1 MANEKNIR
9 IGDVLIQAGY
19 INEDELQEALE
30 YQKKNKGVRI
40 GEALIKLGFITENQ
54 QLEAL
59 SSRLGKRY
67 VKLERV
73 AVQTEAVALIPKLLA
88 RKYHMLAVQSKDNNL
103 VLVVNDPLDYYG
115 IEDIRQVT
123 GMNLE
128 IWLAEL
134 KPLDQAI
141 EYYYSE
147 IEAKKAASS
156 ANQMAKGR
164 EQELEVEAD
173 ETDSD
178 APVIRLL
185 DNLLA
190 RAFSMNASDIH
201 IEPFEERTSVRIRVD
216 GQLLDYVVLQKSLHQ
231 NLIARV
237 KILSLMDIAEKRLPQ
252 DGHFRTTIL
261 DHDVNIRTSV
271 IPTVFGEKAVLRLL
285 ASGSTVAD
293 AEHFGMNREHFEQFS
308 KMLEAP
314 NGMIYITGPTGSG
327 KTTTLYMALQKLSDR
342 KVNIATIEDPVE
354 QNIPRVNQCQ
364 VNTVAG
370 LTFERGLR
378 SLLRQDPDIIM
389 VGETRDEET
398 ASISVRA
405 AITGHLVFSTL
416 HTNDAVSSI
425 IRLVDMG
432 VEPYMVANSLI
443 GLVAQRLVRVVC
455 PECGYWDEP
464 TPQEQ
469 LFIGPKIRRVRRA
482 PGCNSCSHTGYAGRR
497 AIHEILC
504 VDNTLRKM
512 ITERVSM
519 EQMREYASGHL
530 GMTSLKDEALKLV
543 EDGTTTVE
551 ELKKVAYYCSWEA

>member
-9 IGDVLIQAGY
+9 IGDVLLQAGY
-19 INEDELQEALE
+19 INQNELDEALE
-30 YQKKNKGVRI
+30 YQKNNKGIRL
-40 GEALIKLGFITENQ
+40 GEALIKLGFITEHQ

-59 SSRLGKRY
+59 SARLGQRY
-67 VKLERV
+67 VKIDRIM
-73 AVQTEAVALIPKLLA
+73 VQTEAVAMIPVQLA
-88 RKYHMLAVQSKDNNL
+88 KKYHMLAVQYQDNNL
-103 VLVVNDPLDYYG
+103 TIVLNDPLDYYG
-115 IEDIRQVT
+115 IEDIRQTT

-128 IWLAEL
+128 IWLTEL
-134 KPLDQAI
+134 LPLNQAI

-156 ANQMAKGR
+156 ANEMARER
-164 EQELEVEAD
+164 EQALEVDAD
-173 ETDSD
+173 EGDSD
-178 APVIRLL
+178 APVIK
-185 DNLLA
+185 
-190 RAFSMNASDIH
+190 
-201 IEPFEERTSVRIRVD
+201 
-216 GQLLDYVVLQKSLHQ
+216 LLDYVVLQKSLHQ

-237 KILSLMDIAEKRLPQ
+237 KILGQMDIAEKRLPQ
-252 DGHFRTTIL
+252 DGHFRTRIANR
-261 DHDVNIRTSV
+261 DVNIRTSV

-285 ASGSTVAD
+285 ASGNMVAD
-293 AEHFGMNREHFEQFS
+293 AETFGMNQAHFEQFS

-327 KTTTLYMALQKLSDR
+327 KTTTLYMALQKLSNR

-354 QNIPRVNQCQ
+354 WNIPRVNQCQ

-398 ASISVRA
+398 AAISVRA

-425 IRLVDMG
+425 IRLIDMG
-432 VEPYMVANSLI
+432 VEPYMVANSLV

-464 TPQEQ
+464 TEQEKA
-469 LFIGPKIRRVRRA
+469 FIGPKITRVRRA
-482 PGCNSCSHTGYAGRR
+482 QGCNSCSHTGYVGRR

-504 VDNTLRKM
+504 VDNQMRRM
-512 ITERVSM
+512 ITQRTPM
-519 EQMREYASGHL
+519 EELRSYATHYL
-530 GMTSLKDEALKLV
+530 GMESLTDEALKLV
-543 EDGTTTVE
+543 ADGTTTVE
-551 ELKKVAYYCSWEA
+551 ELKKVAYYI

>member
-9 IGDVLIQAGY
+9 IGDVLLQAGY
-19 INEDELQEALE
+19 INQEELDEALE
-30 YQKKNKGVRI
+30 YQKNNKGIRL
-40 GEALIKLGFITENQ
+40 GEALIKLGFITEHQ

-59 SSRLGKRY
+59 SARLGQRY
-67 VKLERV
+67 VKIDRIM
-73 AVQTEAVALIPKLLA
+73 VQTEAVAMIPVQLA
-88 RKYHMLAVQSKDNNL
+88 KKYHMLAVQYQDNNL
-103 VLVVNDPLDYYG
+103 TIVLNDPLDYYG
-115 IEDIRQVT
+115 IEDIRQTT

-128 IWLAEL
+128 IWLTEL
-134 KPLDQAI
+134 LPLNQAI

-156 ANQMAKGR
+156 ANEMARER
-164 EQELEVEAD
+164 EQALEVDAD
-173 ETDSD
+173 EGDSD
-178 APVIRLL
+178 APVIKLL

-201 IEPFEERTSVRIRVD
+201 IEPFEEKTSVRIRVD

-237 KILSLMDIAEKRLPQ
+237 KILGQMDIAEKRLPQ
-252 DGHFRTTIL
+252 DGHFRTRIANR
-261 DHDVNIRTSV
+261 DVNIRTSV

-285 ASGSTVAD
+285 ASGNMVAD
-293 AEHFGMNREHFEQFS
+293 AETFGMNQAHFEQFS

-327 KTTTLYMALQKLSDR
+327 KTTTLYMALQKLSNR

-354 QNIPRVNQCQ
+354 WNIPRVNQCQ

-398 ASISVRA
+398 AAISVRA

-425 IRLVDMG
+425 IRLIDMG
-432 VEPYMVANSLI
+432 VEPYMVANSLV

-455 PECGYWDEP
+455 PECGYWDGP
-464 TPQEQ
+464 TEQEKA
-469 LFIGPKIRRVRRA
+469 FIGPKIKRVRRA
-482 PGCNSCSHTGYAGRR
+482 HGCNSCSHTGYVGRR

-504 VDNTLRKM
+504 VDNQMRRM
-512 ITERVSM
+512 ITQKTPMDELRS
-519 EQMREYASGHL
+519 YATHYL
-530 GMTSLKDEALKLV
+530 GMESLTDEALKLV
-543 EDGTTTVE
+543 ADGITTVE
-551 ELKKVAYYCSWEA
+551 ELKKVAYYI

>member
-178 APVIRLL
+178 APVIR
-185 DNLLA
+185 
-190 RAFSMNASDIH
+190 
-201 IEPFEERTSVRIRVD
+201 
-216 GQLLDYVVLQKSLHQ
+216 
-231 NLIARV
+231 
-237 KILSLMDIAEKRLPQ
+237 
-252 DGHFRTTIL
+252 
-261 DHDVNIRTSV
+261 
-271 IPTVFGEKAVLRLL
+271 
-285 ASGSTVAD
+285 
-293 AEHFGMNREHFEQFS
+293 
-308 KMLEAP
+308 
-314 NGMIYITGPTGSG
+314 
-327 KTTTLYMALQKLSDR
+327 DR
-342 KVNIATIEDPVE
+342 K
-354 QNIPRVNQCQ
+354 
-364 VNTVAG
+364 
-370 LTFERGLR
+370 
-378 SLLRQDPDIIM
+378 
-389 VGETRDEET
+389 
-398 ASISVRA
+398 SV
-405 AITGHLVFSTL
+405 V
-416 HTNDAVSSI
+416 
-425 IRLVDMG
+425 
-432 VEPYMVANSLI
+432 
-443 GLVAQRLVRVVC
+443 
-455 PECGYWDEP
+455 
-464 TPQEQ
+464 
-469 LFIGPKIRRVRRA
+469 
-482 PGCNSCSHTGYAGRR
+482 
-497 AIHEILC
+497 
-504 VDNTLRKM
+504 
-512 ITERVSM
+512 
-519 EQMREYASGHL
+519 
-530 GMTSLKDEALKLV
+530 
-543 EDGTTTVE
+543 
-551 ELKKVAYYCSWEA
+551 

>member
-9 IGDVLIQAGY
+9 IGDVLLQAGY
-19 INEDELQEALE
+19 INQEELDEALE
-30 YQKKNKGVRI
+30 YQKNNKGIRL
-40 GEALIKLGFITENQ
+40 GEALIKLGFITEHQ

-59 SSRLGKRY
+59 SARLGKRY
-67 VKLERV
+67 VKIDRV
-73 AVQTEAVALIPKLLA
+73 MVQTEAVAMIPIQLA
-88 RKYHMLAVQSKDNNL
+88 KKYHMLAVQYQDNNL
-103 VLVVNDPLDYYG
+103 TIVLNDPLDYYG
-115 IEDIRQVT
+115 IEDIRQTT

-128 IWLAEL
+128 IWLTEL
-134 KPLDQAI
+134 LPLNQAI

-156 ANQMAKGR
+156 ANEMARER
-164 EQELEVEAD
+164 EQALEVNAD
-173 ETDSD
+173 DGDSD
-178 APVIRLL
+178 APVIKLL

-201 IEPFEERTSVRIRVD
+201 IEPFEEKTSVRIRVD

-237 KILSLMDIAEKRLPQ
+237 KILGQMDIAEKRLPQ
-252 DGHFRTTIL
+252 DGHFRTRIANR
-261 DHDVNIRTSV
+261 DVNIRTSV

-285 ASGSTVAD
+285 ASGNMVAD
-293 AEHFGMNREHFEQFS
+293 AETFGMNQAHFEQFS

-327 KTTTLYMALQKLSDR
+327 KTTTLYMALQKLSNR

-354 QNIPRVNQCQ
+354 WNIPRVNQCQ
-364 VNTVAG
+364 VNAVAG

-425 IRLVDMG
+425 IRLIDMG
-432 VEPYMVANSLI
+432 VEPYMVANSLV

-455 PECGYWDEP
+455 PECGYWDGP
-464 TPQEQ
+464 TEQEKA
-469 LFIGPKIRRVRRA
+469 FIGPKIKRVRRA
-482 PGCNSCSHTGYAGRR
+482 HGCNSCSHTGYVGRR

-504 VDNTLRKM
+504 VDNQMRRM
-512 ITERVSM
+512 ITQKTPMDELRS
-519 EQMREYASGHL
+519 YATHYL
-530 GMTSLKDEALKLV
+530 GMESLTDEALKLV
-543 EDGTTTVE
+543 ADGITTVE
-551 ELKKVAYYCSWEA
+551 ELKKVAYYI

>member
-9 IGDVLIQAGY
+9 IGDVLLQAGY
-19 INEDELQEALE
+19 INQNELDEALE
-30 YQKKNKGVRI
+30 YQKNNKGIRL
-40 GEALIKLGFITENQ
+40 GEALIKLGFITEHQ

-59 SSRLGKRY
+59 SARLGQRY
-67 VKLERV
+67 VKIDRIM
-73 AVQTEAVALIPKLLA
+73 VQTEAVAMIPVQLA
-88 RKYHMLAVQSKDNNL
+88 KKYHMLAVQYQDNNL
-103 VLVVNDPLDYYG
+103 TIVLNDPLDYYG
-115 IEDIRQVT
+115 IEDIRQTT

-128 IWLAEL
+128 IWLTEL
-134 KPLDQAI
+134 LPLNQAI

-156 ANQMAKGR
+156 ANEMARER
-164 EQELEVEAD
+164 EQALEVNAD
-173 ETDSD
+173 DGDSD
-178 APVIRLL
+178 APVIKLL

-201 IEPFEERTSVRIRVD
+201 IEPFEEKTSVRIRVD

-237 KILSLMDIAEKRLPQ
+237 KILGQMDIAEKRLPQ
-252 DGHFRTTIL
+252 DGHFRTRIANR
-261 DHDVNIRTSV
+261 DVNIRTSV

-285 ASGSTVAD
+285 ASGNMVAD
-293 AEHFGMNREHFEQFS
+293 AETFGMNQAHFEQFS
-308 KMLEAP
+308 RMLEAP

-327 KTTTLYMALQKLSDR
+327 KTTTLYMALQKLSNR

-354 QNIPRVNQCQ
+354 WNIPRVNQCQ
-364 VNTVAG
+364 VNAVAG

-425 IRLVDMG
+425 IRLIDMG
-432 VEPYMVANSLI
+432 VEPYMVANSLV

-455 PECGYWDEP
+455 PECGYWDGP
-464 TPQEQ
+464 TEQEKA
-469 LFIGPKIRRVRRA
+469 FIGPKIKRVRRA
-482 PGCNSCSHTGYAGRR
+482 HGCNSCSHTGYVGRR

-504 VDNTLRKM
+504 VDNQMRRM
-512 ITERVSM
+512 ITQKTPMDELRS
-519 EQMREYASGHL
+519 YATHYL
-530 GMTSLKDEALKLV
+530 GMESLTDEALKLV
-543 EDGTTTVE
+543 ADGITTVE
-551 ELKKVAYYCSWEA
+551 ELKKVAYYI

>member
-9 IGDVLIQAGY
+9 IGDVLLQAGY
-19 INEDELQEALE
+19 INQNELDEALE
-30 YQKKNKGVRI
+30 YQKNNKGIRL
-40 GEALIKLGFITENQ
+40 GEALIKLGFITEHQ

-59 SSRLGKRY
+59 SARLGQRY
-67 VKLERV
+67 VKIDRIM
-73 AVQTEAVALIPKLLA
+73 VQTEAVAMIPVQLA
-88 RKYHMLAVQSKDNNL
+88 KKYHMLAVQYQDNNL
-103 VLVVNDPLDYYG
+103 TIVLNDPLDYYG
-115 IEDIRQVT
+115 IEDIRQTT

-128 IWLAEL
+128 IWLTEL
-134 KPLDQAI
+134 LPLNQAI

-156 ANQMAKGR
+156 ANEMARER
-164 EQELEVEAD
+164 EQALEVNAD
-173 ETDSD
+173 EGDSD
-178 APVIRLL
+178 APVIKLL

-201 IEPFEERTSVRIRVD
+201 IEPFEEKTSVRIRVD

-237 KILSLMDIAEKRLPQ
+237 KILGQMDIAEKRLPQ
-252 DGHFRTTIL
+252 DGHFRTRIANR
-261 DHDVNIRTSV
+261 DVNIRTSV

-285 ASGSTVAD
+285 ASGNMVAD
-293 AEHFGMNREHFEQFS
+293 AETFGMNQAHFEQFS

-327 KTTTLYMALQKLSDR
+327 KTTTLYMALQKLSNR

-354 QNIPRVNQCQ
+354 WNIPRVNQCQ
-364 VNTVAG
+364 VNTVVG

-398 ASISVRA
+398 AAISVRA

-425 IRLVDMG
+425 IRLIDM
-432 VEPYMVANSLI
+432 
-443 GLVAQRLVRVVC
+443 
-455 PECGYWDEP
+455 
-464 TPQEQ
+464 
-469 LFIGPKIRRVRRA
+469 
-482 PGCNSCSHTGYAGRR
+482 
-497 AIHEILC
+497 
-504 VDNTLRKM
+504 
-512 ITERVSM
+512 
-519 EQMREYASGHL
+519 
-530 GMTSLKDEALKLV
+530 
-543 EDGTTTVE
+543 
-551 ELKKVAYYCSWEA
+551 

>member
-1 MANEKNIR
+1 
-9 IGDVLIQAGY
+9 
-19 INEDELQEALE
+19 
-30 YQKKNKGVRI
+30 
-40 GEALIKLGFITENQ
+40 
-54 QLEAL
+54 
-59 SSRLGKRY
+59 
-67 VKLERV
+67 
-73 AVQTEAVALIPKLLA
+73 
-88 RKYHMLAVQSKDNNL
+88 MLAVQYQDNNL
-103 VLVVNDPLDYYG
+103 TIVLNDPLDYYG
-115 IEDIRQVT
+115 IEDIRQTT

-128 IWLAEL
+128 IWLTEL
-134 KPLDQAI
+134 LPLNQAI

-156 ANQMAKGR
+156 ANEMARER
-164 EQELEVEAD
+164 EQALEVDAD
-173 ETDSD
+173 EGDSD
-178 APVIRLL
+178 APVIKLL

-201 IEPFEERTSVRIRVD
+201 IEPFEEKTSVRIRVD

-237 KILSLMDIAEKRLPQ
+237 KILGQMDIAEKRLPQ
-252 DGHFRTTIL
+252 DGHFRTRIANR
-261 DHDVNIRTSV
+261 DVNIRTSV

-285 ASGSTVAD
+285 ASGNMVAD
-293 AEHFGMNREHFEQFS
+293 AETFGMNQAHFEQFS

-327 KTTTLYMALQKLSDR
+327 KTTTLYMALQKLSNR

-354 QNIPRVNQCQ
+354 WNIPRVNQCQ

-398 ASISVRA
+398 AAISVRA

-425 IRLVDMG
+425 IRLIDMG
-432 VEPYMVANSLI
+432 VEPYMVANSLV

-464 TPQEQ
+464 TEQEKA
-469 LFIGPKIRRVRRA
+469 FIGPKITRVRRA
-482 PGCNSCSHTGYAGRR
+482 QGCNSCSHTGYVGRR

-504 VDNTLRKM
+504 VDNQMRRM
-512 ITERVSM
+512 ITQRTPMDELRS
-519 EQMREYASGHL
+519 YATHYL
-530 GMTSLKDEALKLV
+530 GMESLTDEALKLV
-543 EDGTTTVE
+543 ADGITTVE
-551 ELKKVAYYCSWEA
+551 ELKKVAYYI

>member
-9 IGDVLIQAGY
+9 IGDVLLQAGY
-19 INEDELQEALE
+19 INQDELDEALE
-30 YQKKNKGVRI
+30 YQKNNKGIRL
-40 GEALIKLGFITENQ
+40 GEALIKLGFITEHQ

-59 SSRLGKRY
+59 SARLGQRY
-67 VKLERV
+67 VKIDRV
-73 AVQTEAVALIPKLLA
+73 MVQTEAVAMIPVQLA
-88 RKYHMLAVQSKDNNL
+88 KKYHMLAVQYQDNNL
-103 VLVVNDPLDYYG
+103 TIVLNDPLDYYG
-115 IEDIRQVT
+115 IEDIRQTT

-128 IWLAEL
+128 IWLTEL
-134 KPLDQAI
+134 SPLNQAI

-156 ANQMAKGR
+156 ANEMARER
-164 EQELEVEAD
+164 EQALEVDAD
-173 ETDSD
+173 EGDSD
-178 APVIRLL
+178 APVIKLL

-201 IEPFEERTSVRIRVD
+201 IEPFEEKTSVRIRVD

-237 KILSLMDIAEKRLPQ
+237 KILGQMDIAEKRLPQ
-252 DGHFRTTIL
+252 DGHFRTRIANR
-261 DHDVNIRTSV
+261 DVNIRTSV

-285 ASGSTVAD
+285 ASGNMVAD
-293 AEHFGMNREHFEQFS
+293 AETFGMNQAHFEQFS

-327 KTTTLYMALQKLSDR
+327 KTTTLYMALQKLSNR

-354 QNIPRVNQCQ
+354 WNIPRVNQCQ
-364 VNTVAG
+364 VNSVAG

-425 IRLVDMG
+425 IRLIDMG
-432 VEPYMVANSLI
+432 VEPYMVANSLV

-455 PECGYWDEP
+455 PECCYWDEP
-464 TPQEQ
+464 TEQEKA
-469 LFIGPKIRRVRRA
+469 FIGPKIKRVRRA
-482 PGCNSCSHTGYAGRR
+482 QGCNSCSHTGYVGRR

-504 VDNTLRKM
+504 VDNQMRRM
-512 ITERVSM
+512 ITQRTPMDELRS
-519 EQMREYASGHL
+519 YATHYL
-530 GMTSLKDEALKLV
+530 GMESLTDEALKLV
-543 EDGTTTVE
+543 ADGTTTVE
-551 ELKKVAYYCSWEA
+551 ELKKVAYYI